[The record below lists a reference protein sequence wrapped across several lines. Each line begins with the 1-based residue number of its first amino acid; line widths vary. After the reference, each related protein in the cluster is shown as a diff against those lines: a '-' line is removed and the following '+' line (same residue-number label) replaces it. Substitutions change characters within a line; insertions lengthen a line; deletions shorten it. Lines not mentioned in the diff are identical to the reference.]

1 MKSFKQKTFST
12 SANRPFIEKK
22 HARPSS
28 QSSGGVKSSERCT
41 MTVNTEKTPTNNKL
55 QQSISENGDNYQYY

>member
-1 MKSFKQKTFST
+1 MMRSFEQKTFSA

-28 QSSGGVKSSERCT
+28 QSSGCIKSSERST
-41 MTVNTEKTPTNNKL
+41 ITVHTEKTPTNIKL
-55 QQSISENGDNYQYY
+55 

>member
-1 MKSFKQKTFST
+1 MMKSFKQKTFST

-55 QQSISENGDNYQYY
+55 